1 MPDTTPFQ
9 NQQQAAI
16 WCQCSVTAQML
27 CVATAHVAPSQQAL
41 MADPIF
47 NEQQSA
53 GSRQLYNLCIAAE
66 QGKQQAHMVDP
77 LT

>member
-27 CVATAHVAPSQQAL
+27 CVDTAHVAPRQQAVT
-41 MADPIF
+41 ADPIF

-53 GSRQLYNLCIAAE
+53 GSGQLYNLCIAAE